1 MQSVNSGKSLS
12 LGLSE
17 LFVTY
22 SMKLL
27 IIFILFLLPGFVSAQ
42 LFPKIVDF
50 HGNITKV
57 TEKRYGK
64 ELSPTKK
71 DSGVF
76 KPGKYSGWKYTY
88 LFDENSKIVK
98 QTNTFQDK
106 IQSVYSYQRSKLD
119 NRMIEREIIE
129 KDKNGLGGNAIEYE
143 NFTDTEGR
151 IAKVNYW
158 SVDTQK
164 NSRVL
169 FLIELNAEYK
179 LGKLISFMRHNVD
192 ETGKM
197 DTGEKCEL
205 LYDSAGRLIRIER
218 MDIESNLKTV
228 LDYTYNPMG
237 FLDHYSVDFLVGIP
251 VYGKN
256 PKQDIYYKCDSHGN
270 WVKKYWLADN
280 KKLIEAKRIIKYK

>member
-1 MQSVNSGKSLS
+1 
-12 LGLSE
+12 
-17 LFVTY
+17 
-22 SMKLL
+22 MKLL
-27 IIFILFLLPGFVSAQ
+27 IIFILFLLPGFVPAQ
-42 LFPKIVDF
+42 LFPKIADF

-57 TEKRYGK
+57 TEKIYGK

-106 IQSVYSYQRSKLD
+106 IQSVYTYQRSKLD
-119 NRMIEREIIE
+119 NRMIEREIVE
-129 KDKNGLGGNAIEYE
+129 KDKNGLGSNAIEYE
-143 NFTDTEGR
+143 NITDTEGR

-169 FLIELNAEYK
+169 FLIEMNAEYK
-179 LGKLISFMRHNVD
+179 LGKLISFIRHNID

-197 DTGEKCEL
+197 DSGEKCEL
-205 LYDSAGRLIRIER
+205 FYDSVGRLIRIER
-218 MDIESNLKTV
+218 IDIELNLKTV
-228 LDYTYNPMG
+228 LDYTYNSMG
-237 FLDHYSVDFLVGIP
+237 FLDHYSVDFLVGLP
-251 VYGKN
+251 FYGKN

-270 WVKKYWLADN
+270 WVKKYWLADK